1 MISYNDLIE
10 ASKLHSEKK
19 YKELVEFFIKKI
31 PSKNVI
37 EFLANLKAE
46 KFTEE
51 NSAIKLTTNKGD
63 LLIYKENF
71 LKDLPTYSESNHI
84 IDDYFI
90 TIGYP
95 SIDFFS
101 EASFI
106 KKIEKNGTIAFIN
119 KDNYEDVPLPLIKKC
134 FPYINEYKE
143 KLNNSY
149 VYYINDEFNSRFSYN
164 PDIII
169 YISYLCTIYSYENL
183 LDEQLFLMHRG
194 NFTYQDFNYI
204 TYDQFRRYITLLIK
218 RLKNEQSPN

>member
-10 ASKLHSEKK
+10 ASNLHSEKK
-19 YKELVEFFIKKI
+19 YKELIEFFAKRLC
-31 PSKNVI
+31 SKNII
-37 EFLANLKAE
+37 EFVTKLKAE
-46 KFTEE
+46 KFINK
-51 NSAIKLTTNKGD
+51 NSAIKLNTNKGD

-101 EASFI
+101 NASFI
-106 KKIEKNGTIAFIN
+106 KKIEKNGTIAFIT

-134 FPYINEYKE
+134 SPYINEYKE

-149 VYYINDEFNSRFSYN
+149 IYYINDEFNSRFSYN
-164 PDIII
+164 LDIIN
-169 YISYLCTIYSYENL
+169 YILYLCTIYSYENL
-183 LDEQLFLMHRG
+183 LDEQLFLMRRG
-194 NFTYQDFNYI
+194 NFTYQDFDYI
-204 TYDQFRRYITLLIK
+204 TYDQFRQYITLLIK
-218 RLKNEQSPN
+218 RLKNEQPSR

>member
-10 ASKLHSEKK
+10 ASNLHSEKK
-19 YKELVEFFIKKI
+19 YKELIEFFAKRLS
-31 PSKNVI
+31 SKNII
-37 EFLANLKAE
+37 EFVTKLKAE
-46 KFTEE
+46 KFINK
-51 NSAIKLTTNKGD
+51 NSAIKLNTNKGD

-101 EASFI
+101 NASFI
-106 KKIEKNGTIAFIN
+106 KKIEKNGTIAFIT

-134 FPYINEYKE
+134 SPYINEYKE

-149 VYYINDEFNSRFSYN
+149 IYYINDEFNSRFSYN
-164 PDIII
+164 LDIIN
-169 YISYLCTIYSYENL
+169 YILYLCTIYSYENL
-183 LDEQLFLMHRG
+183 LDEQLFLMRRG
-194 NFTYQDFNYI
+194 NFTYQDFDYI
-204 TYDQFRRYITLLIK
+204 TYDQFRQYITLLIK
-218 RLKNEQSPN
+218 RLKNEQPSR